1 MEARPTLGYHLTWP
15 VPRDG
20 PAVKEAIEQSQPA
33 AAGNLV
39 RKKIS
44 HDRIP
49 QALAFRRWPV
59 LLGISVVLIA
69 ATGAYFRWSRSR
81 AGPQPSS
88 GRLMMAVLPF
98 ENLTGDAGQD
108 YFSDCP
114 TEEMIAQLGR
124 LDPPPPGLI

>member
-69 ATGAYFRWSRSR
+69 ATGAYFRWSRSL

-98 ENLTGDAGQD
+98 ENLTREA
-108 YFSDCP
+108 C
-114 TEEMIAQLGR
+114 QLVFRPVVTGAS
-124 LDPPPPGLI
+124 LAPLGP